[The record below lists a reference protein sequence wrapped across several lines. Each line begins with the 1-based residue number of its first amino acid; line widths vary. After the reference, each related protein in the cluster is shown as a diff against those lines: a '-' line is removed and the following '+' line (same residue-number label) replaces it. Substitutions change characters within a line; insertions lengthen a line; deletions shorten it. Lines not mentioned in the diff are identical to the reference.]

1 MRPARPVAVS
11 GSRERALTVFVVTL
25 AQFIGQ
31 ALGVAVLGSLVYAGV
46 VGGAA
51 GGVRLYGA
59 QSVAFVDGL
68 HHAVLVSGGCLLVAA
83 LLASALI
90 PSGLLSRA

>member
-1 MRPARPVAVS
+1 MTATAMAAVRS
-11 GSRERALTVFVVTL
+11 GRAGMASAVHNSTRQV
-25 AQFIGQ
+25 GQ
-31 ALGVAVLGSLVYAGV
+31 ARGVAVLGSLVYAGV

-51 GGVRLYGA
+51 AEGRLDGA

-68 HHAVLVSGGCLLVAA
+68 HHAVLVSGGRLLVAA